1 MKFLFW
7 LLGLFAL
14 AVALTLASHNPGY
27 ILLVYPPYR
36 MEMSLS
42 LFVVALL
49 CLFIFGYL
57 MLRLLIAALN
67 LPTYVRQFR
76 SERAQAKG
84 RSAMME
90 ALGAFFE
97 GRYAAAEKAAARAM
111 ELGED
116 SGINP
121 IIAARAAHELREFG
135 KRDAYL
141 DAARGK
147 TTSQNTMRL
156 MAATKFNLD
165 QHQPQSALDSLKTLR
180 ESGVKG
186 HVGALHLELKAQQQ
200 AGNWDAVLEA
210 INQLEKRDAIDVT
223 VATQM
228 RQQAWLEKIRA
239 QDQDVQALQAVW
251 KGIPGEFK
259 QRGKIAAAAAHAFIQ
274 LDDCRSA
281 QQILTD
287 SLNAQ
292 WDSGLVTLYGDCPG
306 SDVIG
311 QIEQAERWLKQHT
324 DDAGLLLALGKLC
337 LHQGLWGK
345 AQSYL
350 EASVSVA
357 PSRAAYTAL
366 GQLAEK
372 LQKPDEAFKHY
383 QRAMELVKEDRRHA
397 WA

>member
-1 MKFLFW
+1 MKFLLW

-27 ILLVYPPYR
+27 VLLVYPPYR

-42 LFVVALL
+42 LFVAALL
-49 CLFIFGYL
+49 LLFMFGYL

-67 LPTYVRQFR
+67 LPAYVRQFR
-76 SERAQAKG
+76 NERAQAKG

-97 GRYAAAEKAAARAM
+97 GRYAAAEKAAVRAM
-111 ELGED
+111 ELGEG

-121 IIAARAAHELREFG
+121 IIAARAAHELREFD

-141 DAARGK
+141 DAAKGK
-147 TTSQNTMRL
+147 TIGEDTMRL
-156 MAATKFNLD
+156 MATTKFNLD
-165 QHQPQSALDSLKTLR
+165 QHQPLSALDSLKALR
-180 ESGVKG
+180 EAGVKG
-186 HVGALHLELKAQQQ
+186 HVGALQLELKAQQQ
-200 AGNWDAVLEA
+200 AGNWDAALDIVS
-210 INQLEKRDAIDVT
+210 QLEKRDAIDAT

-239 QDQDVQALQAVW
+239 QGQDAKALQTAW
-251 KGIPGEFK
+251 KSIPGEFK
-259 QRGKIAAAAAHAFIQ
+259 QRSQIAAVAARTFMQ
-274 LDDCRSA
+274 LGDCCSA
-281 QQILTD
+281 QQILTG
-287 SLNAQ
+287 SLDAQ
-292 WDSGLVTLYGDCPG
+292 WDSDLVTQYGDCLTG
-306 SDVIG
+306 DVVG
-311 QIEQAERWLKQHT
+311 QIEQAERWLKQHA

-350 EASVSVA
+350 DASISVA
-357 PSRAAYTAL
+357 PSRAAYVAL

-372 LQKPDEAFKHY
+372 LQKPDESFKHY
-383 QRAMELVKEDRRHA
+383 QRAMELVKEGQE
-397 WA
+397 